1 MNEPLESALQ
11 IENKALKA
19 QLIQA
24 HGEFTIQLA
33 AMQLL
38 VDKFREE
45 LRLMRTRQHGASS
58 EQGQYQ
64 GGLFDEA
71 EQAVREMPPEVV
83 HVAAHTKTR
92 PCRRPLPAD
101 LPRFAE
107 VHPLASETCP
117 LGHVLTPIEPIRSEQ
132 LDIIPAQV
140 FVRVH
145 VRQRGVCR
153 QCNTPPVTAD
163 LPPQPIPKSNASP
176 GLIAYTAT
184 SKFVD
189 GMPIYRQSAA
199 HARSNIDL
207 PRHTLGGY
215 MVAGGELITPLV
227 NLLTDVLLDGGIV
240 NMDETP
246 VQVLKEPQRAAQSK
260 STMWVMRGGV
270 PGQAVVRFEYDVSR
284 SGAVVERLL
293 AGYNGYLQRDG
304 YAAYKKV
311 SAREGVI
318 GLGCWAHVR
327 RAYVDAVKGLPAN
340 AQRQATR
347 TQQGVAFITALYEIE
362 KRIRDQSA
370 DERKA
375 TRIAEAMPIL
385 SAFKA
390 WMDAQLVPPTS
401 ALGRAIHYTLREWP
415 YLTNYCLDG
424 RLSID
429 NNPAENAIRPFVI
442 GRKNWLFSDTQ
453 DGAVASA
460 NFYTMVET
468 AKANGLNPYA
478 YLKHVF
484 TELPKAERVE
494 DMEALLP
501 WNVSAE
507 KLADMLRVP
516 SFEQP

>member
-1 MNEPLESALQ
+1 MQKPLDSALL
-11 IENKALKA
+11 IENTALKA
-19 QLIQA
+19 QLIQVREES
-24 HGEFTIQLA
+24 GKQLA

-45 LRLMRTRQHGASS
+45 LRLMRTRQHGAST
-58 EQGQYQ
+58 EQSQYQ
-64 GGLFDEA
+64 DWLFDEA
-71 EQAVREMPPEVV
+71 EQAVRETPPEVV

-92 PCRRPLPAD
+92 PCRRALPAD
-101 LPRFAE
+101 LPRVAE
-107 VHPLASETCP
+107 IHPLTSETCP
-117 LGHVLTPIEPIRSEQ
+117 LGHTLTLIEPIRSEQ

-145 VRQRGVCR
+145 VRLRGVCR
-153 QCNTPPVTAD
+153 QCDTPPLTAE

-184 SKFVD
+184 SKYVD

-227 NLLTDVLLDGGIV
+227 NLLTDVLLDSGII

-246 VQVLKEPQRAAQSK
+246 VQVLKEPKRAAQSK
-260 STMWVMRGGV
+260 STMWVMRGGA

-327 RAYVDAVKGLPAN
+327 RAYIDAAKGLPAN
-340 AQRQATR
+340 AQKQATR
-347 TQQGVAFITALYEIE
+347 TQQGVAFITALYAIE
-362 KRIRDQSA
+362 QRIKGQSNEA
-370 DERKA
+370 RKA
-375 TRIAEAMPIL
+375 TRVAEAVPIL
-385 SAFKA
+385 NAFKA

-401 ALGRAIHYTLREWP
+401 LLGRAIHYTLREWP

-429 NNPAENAIRPFVI
+429 NNPAENAIRPFCV
-442 GRKNWLFSDTQ
+442 GRRNWLFADTQ

-468 AKANGLNPYA
+468 AKANGINPYA

-484 TELPKAERVE
+484 TELPKAKTVQ

-507 KLADMLRVP
+507 QLADMLRVP
-516 SFEQP
+516 RFEQP